1 MSKSLRDQLVEAGLA
16 TKKQGKKANRQS
28 QSKASL
34 REKKSKVHNET
45 TQKETEERKRAKK
58 AQYEKVARDK
68 QRAKE
73 QNKKAAEK
81 ALRAEIKQII
91 VTNDQRG
98 NKPNNDD
105 VAYNFLHNKKVKKIF
120 VPENQ
125 RDMLSRGE
133 LVVVNNDGIYHLVT
147 KDVATSIAKRDPRR
161 IIAHH
166 SNPQN
171 SEQNS
176 ELDEHYK
183 KFQIPD
189 DLDW

>member
-1 MSKSLRDQLVEAGLA
+1 M
-16 TKKQGKKANRQS
+16 T
-28 QSKASL
+28 
-34 REKKSKVHNET
+34 
-45 TQKETEERKRAKK
+45 
-58 AQYEKVARDK
+58 
-68 QRAKE
+68 
-73 QNKKAAEK
+73 
-81 ALRAEIKQII
+81 I
-91 VTNDQRG
+91 
-98 NKPNNDD
+98 
-105 VAYNFLHNKKVKKIF
+105 FLIQVKKIF
-120 VPENQ
+120 VPEYL

-133 LVVVNNDGIYHLVT
+133 LVVVNNDGIYNLVT

>member
-45 TQKETEERKRAKK
+45 TQVETEERKRAKI

-91 VTNDQRG
+91 LTNDQRG

-105 VAYNFLHNKKVKKIF
+105 VA
-120 VPENQ
+120 
-125 RDMLSRGE
+125 
-133 LVVVNNDGIYHLVT
+133 
-147 KDVATSIAKRDPRR
+147 
-161 IIAHH
+161 
-166 SNPQN
+166 
-171 SEQNS
+171 
-176 ELDEHYK
+176 
-183 KFQIPD
+183 
-189 DLDW
+189 

>member
-16 TKKQGKKANRQS
+16 TKKQGKKASRQS

-34 REKKSKVHNET
+34 REKKSKIHNEK
-45 TQKETEERKRAKK
+45 TQAETEERQRAKK

-81 ALRAEIKQII
+81 ALRAEIRQII

-98 NKPNNDD
+98 DAPSDDD
-105 VAYNFLHNKKVKKIF
+105 VPYNFLHNKKVKKIF
-120 VPENQ
+120 VPERQ
-125 RDMLSRGE
+125 REMLSQGE
-133 LVVVNNDGIYHLVT
+133 LIVVNNDGIYHLVT

-161 IIAHH
+161 IIAQH
-166 SNPQN
+166 NEPQN
-171 SEQNS
+171 SDQNE